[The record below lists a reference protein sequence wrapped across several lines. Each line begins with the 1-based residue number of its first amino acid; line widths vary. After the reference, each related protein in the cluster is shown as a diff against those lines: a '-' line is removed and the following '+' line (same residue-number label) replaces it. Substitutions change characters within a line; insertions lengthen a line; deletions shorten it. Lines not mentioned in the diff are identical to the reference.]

1 MANKAAAKGSVVV
14 GAQFTGFPKKALP
27 FLKALGF
34 HQNREWFH
42 ENKQLYYDLVKDPMA
57 DLVEDVSAR
66 FEAKKIPL
74 RGNRKQSLYRVNRD
88 VRFSKNK
95 DPYNTHASAIL
106 TRSGTK
112 KENGFVYMRFSNE
125 RSYIAAGF
133 YGLESDELRGFRELI
148 VREPDTMAKLIKKLE
163 KQGYRFDLSETM
175 KRNPRGFES
184 VDDPQIQEWIKLKG
198 FTFIEELDN
207 GELGSSIL
215 ADKLFTLGVKSM
227 DFLNFGWRA
236 IDPVREARDLD

>member
-1 MANKAAAKGSVVV
+1 MAKKAAAKNNATE
-14 GAQFTGFPKKALP
+14 GAQFNGFPEKALP

-57 DLVEDVSAR
+57 DLVEDVSTK

-74 RGNRKQSLYRVNRD
+74 KGNRKQSLYRVNRD
-88 VRFSKNK
+88 IRFSKNK
-95 DPYNTHASAIL
+95 DPYVIHASAIL
-106 TRSGTK
+106 TRNGTK
-112 KENGFVYMRFSNE
+112 KENGFVYMHFSNE
-125 RSYIAAGF
+125 RSFIASGF

-163 KQGYRFDLSETM
+163 KHGYRFDLSETM
-175 KRNPRGFES
+175 KRNPRGFEK

-207 GELGSSIL
+207 GELGSPKL
-215 ADKLFTLGVKSM
+215 ADKLLTLGVRSM